1 MYRLLL
7 VDDEPNILSALR
19 RSLSAIP
26 VADRDNESIVFESFS
41 NPLDA
46 LRRAEVEEF
55 DLVISDYRMP
65 ELTGVEFLYRLIGR
79 QPDISRMILSAYADR
94 DALIM
99 AINEV
104 QVAHFVNKPWN
115 DQELR
120 HMVVTA
126 LRKRRRLLEDKQLA
140 ARLRRDAGD
149 DMATIVG
156 TRGETR
162 IERDR
167 DGGIVLSTE

>member
-7 VDDEPNILSALR
+7 VDDEPNILNALR
-19 RSLSAIP
+19 RSLAAIP
-26 VADRDNESIVFESFS
+26 AEDRDNETLVFESFN

-46 LRRAEVEEF
+46 LRRAEVETF

-65 ELTGVEFLYRLIGR
+65 QLSGVEFLYRLIDR
-79 QPDISRMILSAYADR
+79 QPDIARMILSAYADR

-104 QVAHFVNKPWN
+104 QISHFVNKPWH

-120 HMVVTA
+120 HMVMAT
-126 LRKRRRLLEDKQLA
+126 LRKRRRAIEDKRLA
-140 ARLRRDAGD
+140 SRIRREAGD
-149 DMATIVG
+149 DIVSVVG
-156 TRGETR
+156 TTGETR